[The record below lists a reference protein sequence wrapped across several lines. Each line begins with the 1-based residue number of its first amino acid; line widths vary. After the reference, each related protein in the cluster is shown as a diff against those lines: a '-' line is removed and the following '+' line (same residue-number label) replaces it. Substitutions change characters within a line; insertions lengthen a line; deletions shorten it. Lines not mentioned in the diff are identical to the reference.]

1 MICAKAPRI
10 GTIHSL
16 VLVGLFASGL
26 AATAAAPPVERVI
39 EITARKYEYSPSTI
53 TVKKGEHVKLMITA
67 LDHDHGF
74 KLEPFKIDKLLRK
87 GSPTT
92 IEFMADKAGTFPFQ
106 CSHYCGMGH
115 GKMKGQLVVE
125 E

>member
-1 MICAKAPRI
+1 MLCAKVNKFGPI
-10 GTIHSL
+10 PSL
-16 VLVGLFASGL
+16 ALVGLFAIGL
-26 AATAAAPPVERVI
+26 AAAAAAPPTEREI
-39 EITARKYEYSPSTI
+39 EVTARKYEFSPNTI
-53 TVKKGEHVKLMITA
+53 TVKKGEHVKLVVTA

-74 KLEPFKIDKLLRK
+74 KLEPFKIDKVLKK
-87 GSPTT
+87 GSQTT
-92 IEFMADKAGTFPFQ
+92 IEFTAEKAGTFPFQ